1 MPRPVDP
8 ENDRGHAVNRIDLEP
23 EASIHPTAIVD
34 PRAELGR
41 NVTVG
46 PYCLL
51 GGGVELGDGCRLHNQ
66 VTIAGNTVVGPGC
79 EFFPGAVIGMQPQDL
94 KYRGEPTRLEIG
106 RENVFREMVTVHPG
120 TAGGGAI
127 TRIGDYNHLL
137 VGVHIAHDCQ
147 VGSRCIMAN
156 YVQLAGHVK
165 VEDRVTFG
173 GESGIH
179 HFVTIGRYAF
189 VGGLTRVTSDIPP
202 FMIFVAA
209 RTHGRVRFVNGVG
222 LQRCGFTE
230 QQIAALKDAWLRLY
244 SRRARLS
251 GRPMRQTAE
260 EMLTEDGLDA
270 NVRYLCE
277 FILRSSAHGR
287 HGRYLESLRADDPRK
302 SRSGSEPRT

>member
-1 MPRPVDP
+1 M
-8 ENDRGHAVNRIDLEP
+8 NRIELEP
-23 EASIHPTAIVD
+23 QVRIHPTAIVD

-41 NVTVG
+41 EVAVG
-46 PYCLL
+46 PYCIV
-51 GGGVELGDGCRLHNQ
+51 GGGVELGDGCRLHHQ
-66 VTIAGNTVVGPGC
+66 VTIDGNTTVGPGC
-79 EFFPGAVIGMQPQDL
+79 EFFPSAVIGMRPQDL

-106 RENVFREMVTVHPG
+106 RNNVFREQVTVHPG
-120 TAGGGAI
+120 TAGGGGV
-127 TRIGDYNHLL
+127 TRIGDHNYFLI
-137 VGVHIAHDCQ
+137 GVHVAHDCQ
-147 VGSRCIMAN
+147 IGSRCIVAN

-165 VEDRVTFG
+165 VEDHVTFG
-173 GESGIH
+173 GESGVH
-179 HFVTIGRYAF
+179 HFVTIGRHAF
-189 VGGLTRVTSDIPP
+189 VGGLTRVTADVPP

-251 GRPMRQTAE
+251 AKPIRHTAE
-260 EMLTEDGLDA
+260 EMLAEDGLDP

-287 HGRYLESLRADDPRK
+287 HGRYLESLRSDHPRK
-302 SRSGSEPRT
+302 SRSGAEPRTFRPSADAE

>member
-1 MPRPVDP
+1 M
-8 ENDRGHAVNRIDLEP
+8 NRIELEP
-23 EASIHPTAIVD
+23 QVRIHPTAIVD

-41 NVTVG
+41 EVAVG
-46 PYCLL
+46 PYCIV
-51 GGGVELGDGCRLHNQ
+51 GGGVELGDGCRLHHQ
-66 VTIAGNTVVGPGC
+66 VTIDGNTTVGPGC
-79 EFFPGAVIGMQPQDL
+79 EFFPSAVIGMRPQDL

-106 RENVFREMVTVHPG
+106 RNNVFREQVTVHPG
-120 TAGGGAI
+120 TVGGGGV
-127 TRIGDYNHLL
+127 TRIGDHNYLL
-137 VGVHIAHDCQ
+137 IGVHVAHDCQ
-147 VGSRCIMAN
+147 IGNHCIIAN

-165 VEDRVTFG
+165 VEDHVTFG

-179 HFVTIGRYAF
+179 HFVTIGRHAF
-189 VGGLTRVTSDIPP
+189 VGGLTRVTADVPP

-209 RTHGRVRFVNGVG
+209 RTHGRVRLVNGVG

-251 GRPMRQTAE
+251 AKPIRQTAE
-260 EMLTEDGLDA
+260 EMLAEDGLDP

-302 SRSGSEPRT
+302 PRGEAEPRTFRPSADAD

>member
-1 MPRPVDP
+1 M
-8 ENDRGHAVNRIDLEP
+8 NRIELEP
-23 EASIHPTAIVD
+23 QVRIHPTAIVD

-41 NVTVG
+41 EVAVG
-46 PYCLL
+46 PYCIV
-51 GGGVELGDGCRLHNQ
+51 GGGVELGDGCRLHHQ
-66 VTIAGNTVVGPGC
+66 VTIDGNTTVGPGC
-79 EFFPGAVIGMQPQDL
+79 EFFPSAVIGMRPQDL

-106 RENVFREMVTVHPG
+106 RNNVFREQVTVHPG
-120 TAGGGAI
+120 TVGGGGV
-127 TRIGDYNHLL
+127 TRIGDHNYLL
-137 VGVHIAHDCQ
+137 IGVHVAHDCQ
-147 VGSRCIMAN
+147 IGNHCIIAN

-165 VEDRVTFG
+165 VEDHVTFG

-179 HFVTIGRYAF
+179 HFVTIGRHAF
-189 VGGLTRVTSDIPP
+189 VGGLTRVTADVPP

-209 RTHGRVRFVNGVG
+209 RTHGRVRLVNGVG

-251 GRPMRQTAE
+251 AKPIRQTAE
-260 EMLTEDGLDA
+260 EMLAEDGLDP

-287 HGRYLESLRADDPRK
+287 HGRYLDAGRAPA
-302 SRSGSEPRT
+302 PRTPRGAAHPRTFRPSADAD